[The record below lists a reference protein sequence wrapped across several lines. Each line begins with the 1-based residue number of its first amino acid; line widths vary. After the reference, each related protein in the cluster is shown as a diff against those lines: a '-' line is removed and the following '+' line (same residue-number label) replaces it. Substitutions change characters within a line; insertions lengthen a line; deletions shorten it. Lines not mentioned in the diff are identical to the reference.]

1 MKLLTPTPT
10 PPPPIVIEFTR
21 EEAFALLRSLVPD
34 SLVAAL
40 SGVSDDRYAA
50 EMKLHDILTE
60 ALR

>member
-34 SLVAAL
+34 S
-40 SGVSDDRYAA
+40 SDDRYAA
-50 EMKLHDILTE
+50 EMKLHAILIE